1 MSHWKG
7 LCKEMT
13 RIALLAD
20 RSVASHI
27 FQAKHLEQLR
37 ELGTVIINTDDV
49 RPSKQRVAE
58 LLQGAE
64 IAITSWGCPTIDA
77 EVLKHTPDLKLVMHA
92 AGTVK
97 GIVSPELI
105 ERGIRVSSANDPL
118 GVGVAETALGLT
130 IAAVKRM
137 WPLSQNTRNGGWEE
151 DKHLIREMYEL
162 KIGVV
167 GAGKAGRH
175 YIRLLQGFDVEVLVY
190 DPILSAEEAR
200 SIGAEK
206 VELEQLLVESDVIS
220 IHAPSIPETDNMFN
234 ARAFSLMKDDAILI
248 NTARGTLIHEAELA
262 AELAKGR
269 FTACIDVTEPEPPLP
284 DHPFRKLDNVILI
297 PHIAGA
303 VNNGKHRL
311 AQYAVD
317 EIRNYLRK
325 EPLLGEVDL
334 QSLHV
339 IA

>member
-1 MSHWKG
+1 
-7 LCKEMT
+7 MT

-20 RSVASHI
+20 HNVASGV
-27 FQAKHLEQLR
+27 FQPKHLEQLR
-37 ELGTVIINTDDV
+37 ELGTLVVNTDVV
-49 RPSKQRVAE
+49 RPTKEKIIE

-64 IAITSWGCPTIDA
+64 VAITSWGCPSIDA
-77 EVLKHTPDLKLVMHA
+77 SVLQHTPNLKLVVHA

-97 GIVSPELI
+97 GIVTPELVD
-105 ERGIRVSSANDPL
+105 RGIRVSSANDPL

-137 WPLSQNTRNGGWEE
+137 WPLSQNTRNGGW
-151 DKHLIREMYEL
+151 DQGKAQIREMYEL

-175 YIRLLQGFDVEVLVY
+175 YMRLLKQFDVEVLLY
-190 DPILSAEEAR
+190 DPIISHQEAR
-200 SIGAEK
+200 TLGAVK
-206 VELEQLLVESDVIS
+206 VELEELLKHSDVIS
-220 IHAPSIPETDNMFN
+220 IHAPSIPETDDMFN
-234 ARAFSLMKDDAILI
+234 AKAFSHMKDDAILI
-248 NTARGTLIHEAELA
+248 NTARGSVINEEDLIVELT
-262 AELAKGR
+262 KGR
-269 FTACIDVTEPEPPLP
+269 FTACIDVTEPEPPVL

-311 AQYAVD
+311 GQYSVD
-317 EIRNYLRK
+317 EVRRYLNR
-325 EPLLGEVDL
+325 EPMLGEVNL
-334 QSLHV
+334 KSLHV

>member
-1 MSHWKG
+1 
-7 LCKEMT
+7 MT

-20 RSVASHI
+20 NNVASHI
-27 FQAKHLEQLR
+27 FQAKHMEQLR
-37 ELGTVIINTDDV
+37 NLGTVVVNTDAV
-49 RPSKQRVAE
+49 YPSKERVIE
-58 LLQGAE
+58 LLQGVE
-64 IAITSWGCPTIDA
+64 IAITSWGCPSIDE

-97 GIVSPELI
+97 GVVSQELI
-105 ERGIRVSSANDPL
+105 DRGIRVSSANDPL

-137 WPLSQNTRNGGWEE
+137 WPLSYNTRNGGWEE
-151 DKHLIREMYEL
+151 DKAQIREMYEL

-167 GAGKAGRH
+167 SAGRAGRH
-175 YIRLLQGFDVEVLVY
+175 YIRLLQGFDVEVLLY
-190 DPILSAEEAR
+190 DPIISAEEAR
-200 SIGAEK
+200 ELGAVK

-220 IHAPSIPETDNMFN
+220 IHAPSIPQTHHMFN
-234 ARAFSLMKDDAILI
+234 AQAFSLMKDDAILI
-248 NTARGTLIHEAELA
+248 NTARGSLINEEELA
-262 AELAKGR
+262 IELAKGR
-269 FTACIDVTEPEPPLP
+269 FTACIDVTDPEPPVA

-311 AQYAVD
+311 AQYSVD
-317 EIRNYLRK
+317 EIRRYLNK
-325 EPLLGEVDL
+325 EPLLGEVNL
-334 QSLHV
+334 KSLHV